1 MAIMDAQKAISP
13 VPQDCEQDWEIE
25 ASTTARKLALRALSR
40 RDYSVFE
47 LRCKLERHHEDV
59 VVEPVL
65 DELIAQRL
73 LSDERFT
80 ETFVR
85 SRIERG
91 QGPMRIRQEL
101 SQRGI
106 SDELTDAYLTF
117 DTDYWT
123 RRALQALEKRS
134 GLCRELN
141 AEDDLLR
148 LKARARVGRF
158 LAARGYPA
166 DVIHGLLRD

>member
-1 MAIMDAQKAISP
+1 MAIMDAQTAISSP
-13 VPQDCEQDWEIE
+13 LQDCD
-25 ASTTARKLALRALSR
+25 ADAFGAARKSAIGALSR
-40 RDYSVFE
+40 REYSVFE
-47 LRCKLERHHEDV
+47 LRCKLERHYEDV

-65 DELIAQRL
+65 DDLIAQRL

-80 ETFVR
+80 EAFVR

-106 SDELTDAYLTF
+106 GDELMDAYLTF

-123 RRALQALEKRS
+123 HRALQALEKRS
-134 GLCRELN
+134 SVSQELH
-141 AEDDLLR
+141 AEDEQVR
-148 LKARARVGRF
+148 HKARARLGRF
-158 LAARGYPA
+158 LSARGYPS